1 MPIDRDEIL
10 LPTILP
16 TTERKLKDIV
26 MILN

>member
-1 MPIDRDEIL
+1 MPIDHDEIL
-10 LPTILP
+10 PPTILP